1 MNKNKIAVAGLG
13 IALTFGLTIGA
24 GAAQAATPECNA
36 SKQQVVYAQTRV
48 DEASST
54 RTVLGNQV
62 TSQKAARQTAINA
75 GNVELVGQ
83 INVQLGSSTA
93 LYNTM
98 DSSLASAQAQ
108 LVRSKAAKTAAC

>member
-13 IALTFGLTIGA
+13 IALSFGLTIGA
-24 GAAQAATPECNA
+24 GAAQAATPDCNA
-36 SKQQVVYAQTRV
+36 SKQQVVYAQTSV

-54 RTVLGNQV
+54 RTLLGNQV
-62 TSQKAARQTAINA
+62 TSQKAARQTAITS

-108 LVRSKAAKTAAC
+108 LVRSKAARTAAC